1 MYFDEAVEE
10 EQVNITIETLKLAD
24 SPEFK
29 VIEEEMTAKLQKL
42 NAETAAKLASF
53 GMWIFTYNL

>member
-1 MYFDEAVEE
+1 LYFDEAVEE

-29 VIEEEMTAKLQKL
+29 VIAEEMTAKLQKL
-42 NAETAAKLASF
+42 NAETAAKLTSF
-53 GMWIFTYNL
+53 GM